1 MSIYARTLSV
11 TEYRSFPS
19 FELDLARGVTVL
31 VGHNA
36 VGKTNIIEG
45 IQLLTAQASFRNP
58 TAAQMIRQEAGDEMY
73 VRSTSVLG
81 VDPMHVEAMA
91 FAWLAWAFLN
101 RIPGNLPEVTNAT
114 GSRIL
119 GALYPH

>member
-1 MSIYARTLSV
+1 
-11 TEYRSFPS
+11 
-19 FELDLARGVTVL
+19 
-31 VGHNA
+31 
-36 VGKTNIIEG
+36 
-45 IQLLTAQASFRNP
+45 
-58 TAAQMIRQEAGDEMY
+58 MIRQQAGEHMF

-91 FAWLAWAFLN
+91 FAWLAWAFMQ
-101 RIPGNLPEVTNAT
+101 RTPGNLPEVTNAS